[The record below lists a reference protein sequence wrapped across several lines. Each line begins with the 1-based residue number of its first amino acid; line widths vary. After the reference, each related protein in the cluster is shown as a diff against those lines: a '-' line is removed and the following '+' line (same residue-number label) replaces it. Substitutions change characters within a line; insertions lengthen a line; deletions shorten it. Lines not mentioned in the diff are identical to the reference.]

1 MTDYII
7 SQEQVEVI
15 LEKTKSQE
23 CLSVQVVDDALEED
37 KETFQLL
44 ITNFNPVDS
53 RIQLYQTT
61 AVITI
66 IDDDIGKFCN

>member
-66 IDDDIGKFCN
+66 IDDDIGKFCD